1 MKRKLI
7 QGSWI
12 SDSGV
17 FIAANNSLRDSK
29 NRPQEYIDHK
39 NPASPAE
46 WVWVRTWH
54 LYSALLV
61 QLNSH
66 GTKHFHE
73 NKQAVLQQLFA
84 LEEVMR
90 FCRQEVEVEQ
100 GKKEPDQIMYEEH
113 KRSKQW
119 ESAPKKKGWK

>member
-7 QGSWI
+7 QGSWL

-17 FIAANNSLRDSK
+17 FVGVDGTLRESN
-29 NRPQEYIDHK
+29 NRPQKYIDHN
-39 NPASPAE
+39 NPQTPAE
-46 WVWVRTWH
+46 WIWVRTWK
-54 LYSALLV
+54 LYSALLL

-66 GTKHFHE
+66 GTKHFPE
-73 NKQAVLQQLFA
+73 NKRAILQQLFA
-84 LEEVMR
+84 LEEIMR

-119 ESAPKKKGWK
+119 DSAPKKKGW